1 MKRALVI
8 GLGVGHMAKVLYER
22 YGIVT
27 DTLEIDPAV
36 SEAATQYFGFKPT
49 GKAIIGDAR
58 YEIRHLTGPYDLIIH
73 DCFTG
78 GSEPSHLL
86 TVETLKQLQS
96 LLTEQGIL
104 SLNFVAFSQG
114 DKQASLASVAKT
126 IAAVYPYQTTF
137 ISEPGKDFN
146 DFIFL
151 ASAQPID
158 VEAKTLQSAQ
168 INWLKDRLF
177 AVDKSQ
183 GMVLTDNFN
192 PLEHMQTQKAE
203 HYRNMI
209 VELLGPRLLVR

>member
-1 MKRALVI
+1 
-8 GLGVGHMAKVLYER
+8 
-22 YGIVT
+22 
-27 DTLEIDPAV
+27 
-36 SEAATQYFGFKPT
+36 
-49 GKAIIGDAR
+49 
-58 YEIRHLTGPYDLIIH
+58 
-73 DCFTG
+73 
-78 GSEPSHLL
+78 
-86 TVETLKQLQS
+86 
-96 LLTEQGIL
+96 
-104 SLNFVAFSQG
+104 
-114 DKQASLASVAKT
+114 VAKT